1 MVQRFVTAGP
11 QSMIKQNFPLLM
23 VNSECQYWKIPLI
36 SKNILENFFLLQS
49 LNFEAST
56 IGSFGSYLITSW
68 KKFNFF
74 ISFALLLIMSC
85 QSAKTSWGHQQ
96 KVFFFFLV
104 ARVNK
109 TFLFDQH
116 LFTRKILNAVA
127 DWTYSV
133 GIMWRAESVYE
144 ST

>member
-1 MVQRFVTAGP
+1 MEKVQFFYQLCTSSYHVM
-11 QSMIKQNFPLLM
+11 S
-23 VNSECQYWKIPLI
+23 V
-36 SKNILENFFLLQS
+36 SKNILR
-49 LNFEAST
+49 AST
-56 IGSFGSYLITSW
+56 KNPPKS
-68 KKFNFF
+68 
-74 ISFALLLIMSC
+74 
-85 QSAKTSWGHQQ
+85 
-96 KVFFFFLV
+96 FFFFLV

-144 ST
+144 SK

>member
-1 MVQRFVTAGP
+1 
-11 QSMIKQNFPLLM
+11 MIKQNVPSLM
-23 VNSECQYWKIPLI
+23 VNSKCQYWKIPII
-36 SKNILENFFLLQS
+36 SKNILESFFSSSIPQYWSINHWKFWFILDNFMEKVQ
-49 LNFEAST
+49 
-56 IGSFGSYLITSW
+56 
-68 KKFNFF
+68 FF

-85 QSAKTSWGHQQ
+85 QSAKTSWGHQQKIPQ

-144 ST
+144 SK